1 MSYLPVAGEE
11 WMERTATSRRGRL
24 RRLGLL
30 LAAVLVVAWAGHHL
44 AEAGASWTA
53 AWASISQVGWRW
65 LLLLGTVWLAGLW
78 VHTFVLDASLPG
90 LTHLRALTLNL
101 SGSAVANVLPLG
113 GVAGTVLNLT
123 MVRGWGHT
131 NRDFA
136 RFVVVSKVWDV
147 AARLMLPVVAVVA
160 LMAAGRLRPWPPWL
174 GVAVLAA
181 VAGALLVAASLGQA
195 RPLLRLVTLA
205 ERLAR
210 GASPGWTGAVAALL
224 DGVDRLVRRRW
235 RPLTAGMAGYCL
247 SEGVLLWLCL
257 TAVGVTVPVPVLLAG
272 LAAARGLTLAAL
284 TPGGTGLVETGA
296 VAVLIGLGVDATGA
310 LAGVLLFRGLVFA
323 AEIPVGGIAVLLWL
337 AARRRGDRPTPA

>member
-1 MSYLPVAGEE
+1 
-11 WMERTATSRRGRL
+11 MERTATSRRGWL

-30 LAAVLVVAWAGHHL
+30 LAAVLVVIWAAHHL
-44 AEAGASWTA
+44 GEAGASWTA
-53 AWASISQVGWRW
+53 AWATISEVGWRW
-65 LLLLGTVWLAGLW
+65 LLLLGTVWLLGLW

-101 SGSAVANVLPLG
+101 SGSAVANMLPLG

-147 AARLMLPVVAVVA
+147 AARLLLPIVAV
-160 LMAAGRLRPWPPWL
+160 LLLLAAGRLHPWL
-174 GVAVLAA
+174 PWIGVTGPAALA
-181 VAGALLVAASLGQA
+181 GGLLVAASLGRS
-195 RPLLRLVTLA
+195 RPLLRLVALA
-205 ERLAR
+205 SLAVRNIPWVR
-210 GASPGWTGAVAALL
+210 GATWTDAAGSLL

-235 RPLTAGMAGYCL
+235 RPLTAGMAGYCV

-257 TAVGVTVPVPVLLAG
+257 TAVGLTVPVPVLLAG
-272 LAAARGLTLAAL
+272 LAAARALTLAAV

-296 VAVLIGLGVDATGA
+296 VAVLIGLGTDATGA
-310 LAGVLLFRGLVFA
+310 LAGVLLFRGFVFA

-337 AARRRGDRPTPA
+337 ATRRRSIRPTPA